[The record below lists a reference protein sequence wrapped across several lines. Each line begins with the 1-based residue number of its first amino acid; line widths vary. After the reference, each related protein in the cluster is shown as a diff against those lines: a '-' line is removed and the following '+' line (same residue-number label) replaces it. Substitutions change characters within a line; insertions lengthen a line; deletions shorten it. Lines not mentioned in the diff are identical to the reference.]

1 METKKITLRSQTVKC
16 PHCGEY
22 YSVTYKY
29 CPFCDAGRQ
38 EEERRLAEKKKK
50 KQAFFSN
57 LFGGGHEEEK
67 PAKSA
72 KRPAKAKEDASAE
85 PKKQPEETVL
95 PEDLGEGPDLL
106 AATPRPRPEV
116 ALRNERNPR
125 AFDAEGV
132 EIPLEEI
139 KPKAHRE
146 RSGQPAHG
154 TKTAHSGKN
163 GKRKKPALE
172 PEQPELTTPHR
183 RRKKTSEMTEAEKA
197 VDRAEREARAAARK
211 RERDRKAQEAALAA
225 EASKQSA
232 EAKEAE
238 AQSAQA
244 EVPVQTEPVGTEAT
258 APEAAQPA
266 APQETAQPAA
276 PLIGEMPDEMPLVGS
291 GPVFDQ
297 ETVPESFGF
306 EETIVSTDPAILN
319 EPTIPAAPAA
329 EPVPEAPATP
339 VEPAA
344 PAAPVVT
351 ESPEEIAARQQW
363 AALQEMEQLPEPDP
377 VEAPEIPNIPEAP
390 APEVQ
395 VGDTIVQPAAPA
407 QSQEAPAPAA
417 EPAQEKPVETEEDL
431 DALLN
436 EIRDLL
442 ADSPVPKLK
451 PEELVQPEVP
461 AEPDPEVQLS
471 EEPARQPETLTE
483 EEENAA
489 FAQPEVAPVQ
499 PEPEVE
505 TAPEAPVLEEPA
517 APAEEVPV
525 VEEPTIAMGK
535 LDLSDPLSAPVDE
548 ALYDDQ
554 PTQVIPTQEIVE
566 ELEAKA
572 DAEVE
577 EDELDHELPSAV
589 LPPRRTVAPQETK
602 PHESKRRAKADKPAK
617 PEKPAKTEKP
627 AKAEKAEKPKKSKK
641 KGSATLPLIIVSLV
655 IIIAAAV
662 IVFHKVLPTL
672 QNGIFAGQSAAAE
685 SLTLD
690 QTEVSLAEA
699 GTAVTLVPTF
709 SPDGS
714 TGTVTW
720 TSSDEK
726 IAAVDEAGTVTAV
739 APGNV
744 TITAT
749 LENGATAEC
758 KVSCTWTAEGGD
770 NQTPANEGGGE
781 GAEQPQEAAK
791 PALSNNDITLSSEGA
806 TQQLTVENAGGD
818 VTWTSSD
825 DTIAKVSA
833 DGTVTAVAPG
843 RATVSAKIGE
853 QTLNCAVRCV
863 W

>member
-72 KRPAKAKEDASAE
+72 KRPAKAKEEASAE
-85 PKKQPEETVL
+85 PKKQPEETAL

-154 TKTAHSGKN
+154 SKTAHSGKS
-163 GKRKKPALE
+163 GKRKKPAPEL
-172 PEQPELTTPHR
+172 EQPELTTPHR

-211 RERDRKAQEAALAA
+211 RERDRKAQEAALA
-225 EASKQSA
+225 A

-351 ESPEEIAARQQW
+351 ESPEGIAARQQW

-407 QSQEAPAPAA
+407 QTQEAPAPAA

-483 EEENAA
+483 EEESAA
-489 FAQPEVAPVQ
+489 FAEPEVAPAQ

-517 APAEEVPV
+517 AP
-525 VEEPTIAMGK
+525 VEEPAQKDDGVTIPIQSGN
-535 LDLSDPLSAPVDE
+535 DVPNVNPVQD
-548 ALYDDQ
+548 
-554 PTQVIPTQEIVE
+554 
-566 ELEAKA
+566 
-572 DAEVE
+572 
-577 EDELDHELPSAV
+577 
-589 LPPRRTVAPQETK
+589 
-602 PHESKRRAKADKPAK
+602 
-617 PEKPAKTEKP
+617 KTEPVKLTEDGKVDP
-627 AKAEKAEKPKKSKK
+627 TTIAKAEDFGDWE
-641 KGSATLPLIIVSLV
+641 
-655 IIIAAAV
+655 
-662 IVFHKVLPTL
+662 
-672 QNGIFAGQSAAAE
+672 E
-685 SLTLD
+685 
-690 QTEVSLAEA
+690 E
-699 GTAVTLVPTF
+699 
-709 SPDGS
+709 
-714 TGTVTW
+714 TGCR
-720 TSSDEK
+720 
-726 IAAVDEAGTVTAV
+726 G
-739 APGNV
+739 
-744 TITAT
+744 
-749 LENGATAEC
+749 
-758 KVSCTWTAEGGD
+758 
-770 NQTPANEGGGE
+770 
-781 GAEQPQEAAK
+781 
-791 PALSNNDITLSSEGA
+791 
-806 TQQLTVENAGGD
+806 
-818 VTWTSSD
+818 
-825 DTIAKVSA
+825 
-833 DGTVTAVAPG
+833 
-843 RATVSAKIGE
+843 
-853 QTLNCAVRCV
+853 
-863 W
+863 

>member
-50 KQAFFSN
+50 KQAFFSH

-154 TKTAHSGKN
+154 TKTAHSGKS
-163 GKRKKPALE
+163 GKRKKPALK

-225 EASKQSA
+225 EASKQAA

-266 APQETAQPAA
+266 VPQETAQPAA
-276 PLIGEMPDEMPLVGS
+276 PLIEEMPDEMPLVGS

-319 EPTIPAAPAA
+319 ETTIPAAPAA

-377 VEAPEIPNIPEAP
+377 
-390 APEVQ
+390 
-395 VGDTIVQPAAPA
+395 A
-407 QSQEAPAPAA
+407 QTQEASASAA

-483 EEENAA
+483 EEESAA
-489 FAQPEVAPVQ
+489 FAQPEVAPAQ

-602 PHESKRRAKADKPAK
+602 THESKRRAKADKPAK

-739 APGNV
+739 APGTV

-770 NQTPANEGGGE
+770 NQTTANEGGGE

>member
-154 TKTAHSGKN
+154 SKTAHSGKN

-211 RERDRKAQEAALAA
+211 RERDRKAQEAALA
-225 EASKQSA
+225 A

-319 EPTIPAAPAA
+319 EPT
-329 EPVPEAPATP
+329 
-339 VEPAA
+339 
-344 PAAPVVT
+344 
-351 ESPEEIAARQQW
+351 
-363 AALQEMEQLPEPDP
+363 
-377 VEAPEIPNIPEAP
+377 
-390 APEVQ
+390 
-395 VGDTIVQPAAPA
+395 
-407 QSQEAPAPAA
+407 
-417 EPAQEKPVETEEDL
+417 
-431 DALLN
+431 
-436 EIRDLL
+436 
-442 ADSPVPKLK
+442 
-451 PEELVQPEVP
+451 
-461 AEPDPEVQLS
+461 LS
-471 EEPARQPETLTE
+471 
-483 EEENAA
+483 
-489 FAQPEVAPVQ
+489 
-499 PEPEVE
+499 
-505 TAPEAPVLEEPA
+505 
-517 APAEEVPV
+517 
-525 VEEPTIAMGK
+525 
-535 LDLSDPLSAPVDE
+535 
-548 ALYDDQ
+548 
-554 PTQVIPTQEIVE
+554 
-566 ELEAKA
+566 
-572 DAEVE
+572 
-577 EDELDHELPSAV
+577 
-589 LPPRRTVAPQETK
+589 
-602 PHESKRRAKADKPAK
+602 
-617 PEKPAKTEKP
+617 
-627 AKAEKAEKPKKSKK
+627 
-641 KGSATLPLIIVSLV
+641 LIHI
-655 IIIAAAV
+655 
-662 IVFHKVLPTL
+662 
-672 QNGIFAGQSAAAE
+672 
-685 SLTLD
+685 
-690 QTEVSLAEA
+690 
-699 GTAVTLVPTF
+699 
-709 SPDGS
+709 
-714 TGTVTW
+714 
-720 TSSDEK
+720 
-726 IAAVDEAGTVTAV
+726 
-739 APGNV
+739 
-744 TITAT
+744 
-749 LENGATAEC
+749 
-758 KVSCTWTAEGGD
+758 
-770 NQTPANEGGGE
+770 
-781 GAEQPQEAAK
+781 
-791 PALSNNDITLSSEGA
+791 
-806 TQQLTVENAGGD
+806 
-818 VTWTSSD
+818 
-825 DTIAKVSA
+825 
-833 DGTVTAVAPG
+833 
-843 RATVSAKIGE
+843 
-853 QTLNCAVRCV
+853 
-863 W
+863 